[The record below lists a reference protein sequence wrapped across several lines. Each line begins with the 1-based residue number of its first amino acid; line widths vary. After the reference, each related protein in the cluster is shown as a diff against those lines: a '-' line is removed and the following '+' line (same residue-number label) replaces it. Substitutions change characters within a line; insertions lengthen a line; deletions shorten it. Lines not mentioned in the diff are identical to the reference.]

1 MGDQAGEEEVEVAWD
16 QQRHFGV
23 DDRLPIDVSLVES
36 VERESKVDV
45 EGSQV
50 DCQQEDEAVDQGD
63 PLHQANLQ
71 LDAGEQ
77 GGEDSRHGGAQEDG
91 SGIDDRQ
98 PGCEP
103 DDGGGVDS
111 AKEEVDKKKEEEQ
124 VRVEAGHHR
133 EEQEEEG
140 DDQAGK

>member
-16 QQRHFGV
+16 QQRDFGV

-77 GGEDSRHGGAQEDG
+77 GGEDSGHGSAQEDG
-91 SGIDDRQ
+91 SRIDDRQ
-98 PGCEP
+98 PGRKP

-111 AKEEVDKKKEEEQ
+111 AKEEVDKKEEEEE